1 MTTFNVYRRESNDT
15 NPPVAIATGLT
26 SMSYSDSTAVKGE
39 SYLYSIGA
47 VKSGFEKISEEQRI
61 IAVHDLKP
69 ELNVSIQ
76 PYGFWMLND
85 ETGNFLDYSGNNNH
99 IIASPTVLRQ
109 TTSIDPSANLSAQIN
124 SASDETNKYIGQFEK
139 LIATSTNFTVCLWM
153 SIPDGSVPISG
164 EFFKLDLRNGQGF
177 SLGFAG
183 GGDNSGPSGGRFL
196 NIGLNGS
203 AYRGTTLNFGNDAR
217 NVHLSVRW
225 QGGTVSCFLNG
236 ELKSARWL
244 GDFRSAYMSVG
255 IGRGEAGNRPSFAHS
270 MSRVATFNG
279 ALTDAD
285 ILKIATQNI

>member
-124 SASDETNKYIGQFEK
+124 SVSDGSNKYIGQFEK
-139 LIATSTNFTVCLWM
+139 LVATSTNFTVCLWM
-153 SIPDGSVPISG
+153 SIPDGSVSTSG

-177 SLGFAG
+177 SLGFGNGSDAG
-183 GGDNSGPSGGRFL
+183 PNGGRFL

-217 NVHLSVRW
+217 NVHLTVRW
-225 QGGTVSCFLNG
+225 QNGVVSCFLDG
-236 ELKSARWL
+236 ISKSSRSL
-244 GDFRSAYMSVG
+244 GNFRSAYMSVG
-255 IGRGEAGNRPSFAHS
+255 IGRGEAANRPSFAHS
-270 MSRVATFNG
+270 MSRVAVYNG
-279 ALTDAD
+279 SLTDAD